1 MRYLIFIFYNI
12 VTPTEVNQS
21 TPGLIEIIFTNN
33 KREEKKTSSMM
44 EGSNKSK
51 KVLGKAKKKPRTIYQ
66 IIRLFG

>member
-1 MRYLIFIFYNI
+1 

-44 EGSNKSK
+44 EGSNSSK